1 MVYFRIKIKCGN
13 ITPKSTKKIGKK
25 KDMKVSEIASNFEGG
40 IVEYLEHE
48 SNGVNDDV
56 GEDSLCTFNQK
67 NDADVTVTK
76 NENKVEDVDE
86 NMMNINNEN
95 IYYKSNNNE
104 IMNKI
109 NYHNHSNSNEK
120 VNVDMT
126 DNKVETNTNSDTAT
140 SLPSSTSKTAYNKS
154 HQFSDWHSV
163 TAAHMI
169 DMWADLMGVKT
180 LGCQL
185 GGKNPGV

>member
-13 ITPKSTKKIGKK
+13 IIPNNTKKIGKK
-25 KDMKVSEIASNFEGG
+25 KDIKVPEIASNFEGE
-40 IVEYLEHE
+40 IVEFLEHE
-48 SNGVNDDV
+48 NNDVFDHV
-56 GEDSLCTFNQK
+56 GEDSLCSLNQK
-67 NDADVTVTK
+67 NDAYVIVTN
-76 NENKVEDVDE
+76 NENKNEDVDA
-86 NMMNINNEN
+86 NMININNEN
-95 IYYKSNNNE
+95 INYKSNNDD

-109 NYHNHSNSNEK
+109 NHNNSKEK

-126 DNKVETNTNSDTAT
+126 DNEVETNTNLDTTT
-140 SLPSSTSKTAYNKS
+140 SLPSSTSNNTYYKS

-180 LGCQL
+180 LGSQL